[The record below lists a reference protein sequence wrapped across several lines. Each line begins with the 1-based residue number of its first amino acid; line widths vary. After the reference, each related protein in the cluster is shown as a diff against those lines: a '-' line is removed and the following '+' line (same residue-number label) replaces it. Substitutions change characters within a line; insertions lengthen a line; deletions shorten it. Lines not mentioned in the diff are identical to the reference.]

1 MSPTDITAVVAV
13 LVTVVVA
20 AARIRIADVRVLVA
34 DPVLTGWKPRCKIG
48 VRRGVGTGSSES
60 QRRLGGITAV
70 CPNAN
75 VFLGESRSGG

>member
-13 LVTVVVA
+13 LVTVVTVLVA
-20 AARIRIADVRVLVA
+20 AARIRIADISVLVA
-34 DPVLTGWKPRCKIG
+34 DPVLTGWKPRCNVG

-70 CPNAN
+70 
-75 VFLGESRSGG
+75 